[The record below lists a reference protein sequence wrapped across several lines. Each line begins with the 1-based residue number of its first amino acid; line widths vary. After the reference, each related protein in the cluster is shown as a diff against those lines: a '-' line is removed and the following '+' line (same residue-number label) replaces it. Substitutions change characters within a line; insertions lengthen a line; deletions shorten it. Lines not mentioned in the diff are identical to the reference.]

1 MNVQT
6 LIKMAN
12 QIGTFFEPEVA
23 IEVAA
28 DDTAGH
34 IKRFWDPRMR
44 HALIQH
50 VDAYGDEE
58 LLPVVAAA
66 LDRNRTALLGG
77 KANIDEEEQWK
88 GPAGGGDAG

>member
-1 MNVQT
+1 
-6 LIKMAN
+6 
-12 QIGTFFEPEVA
+12 
-23 IEVAA
+23 
-28 DDTAGH
+28 
-34 IKRFWDPRMR
+34 
-44 HALIQH
+44 IQH

-77 KANIDEEEQWK
+77 KQSIDEEEQWK

>member
-44 HALIQH
+44 QALIQH
-50 VDAYGDEE
+50 IDAYGDEE

-66 LDRNRTALLGG
+66 LERNRTALLGG
-77 KANIDEEEQWK
+77 KASIDEEEQWK

>member
-1 MNVQT
+1 
-6 LIKMAN
+6 
-12 QIGTFFEPEVA
+12 VA

-77 KANIDEEEQWK
+77 KQSIDEEEQWK
-88 GPAGGGDAG
+88 VQIPFFMIKQSNDMISLIDGHDQRL